1 VQSEI
6 VQPTHPIFYGYD
18 GKNLPVRWADGPL
31 LQVPDPNSPFAGFIG
46 TGTEKP
52 VTLMR
57 FPGGDANVLSGLMRG
72 ADQVKNRPAI
82 VDAPSGKGRVVLY
95 SINPIYRWQN
105 FGEHNLVFN
114 ALMFYN
120 DFPDKLPEAPR
131 PTTAAS
137 PQH

>member
-1 VQSEI
+1 
-6 VQPTHPIFYGYD
+6 
-18 GKNLPVRWADGPL
+18 
-31 LQVPDPNSPFAGFIG
+31 
-46 TGTEKP
+46 
-52 VTLMR
+52 MR